1 MPYSHPFVKSD
12 RAILAESLLEL
23 DGQSQEIQAI
33 RSEFWDWHVEEKN
46 ADRADI
52 QV

>member
-12 RAILAESLLEL
+12 RAILAENLLEL
-23 DGQSQEIQAI
+23 DGQSQKIQVI
-33 RSEFWDWHVEEKN
+33 RSEFWDWHGEEGN